1 MNNIFSQTFGSQLVW
16 AGAYATITKVFSNEV
31 KNQSELSSDE
41 LSSAKI
47 DAFINSGIK
56 GEEKNGE
63 IKLSK
68 KELRD
73 DEKIDPKSTEIYKL
87 LNSPKPENNILEALQ
102 YSLTQAI
109 FGGEKKGTFIEQFIA
124 MSNEKQ
130 LEIVKF
136 YNENA
141 INFNAADM
149 EEKASALFLEPI
161 SIDEWKSRVKEL
173 SAQSGRENKKTG
185 FGDLSQDLD
194 EIAELVASADDKST
208 KNADDTAQI
217 ERNNRMLMRQYN
229 GAKSKNTDASTN
241 SEILK
246 TFFEEFLKNNNPLA
260 LLEIMKKTDI
270 RA

>member
-1 MNNIFSQTFGSQLVW
+1 MNKIFSQTFGSQLVW
-16 AGAYATITKVFSNEV
+16 AGAYAAITKVFSNEV
-31 KNQSELSSDE
+31 KNQSKLSSDE

-47 DAFINSGIK
+47 DGFINSGIK

-109 FGGEKKGTFIEQFIA
+109 FGGEKKGTFMEQFIA

-136 YNENA
+136 YNENT
-141 INFNAADM
+141 INFNTADM

-161 SIDEWKSRVKEL
+161 SIDEWKNRVKEL
-173 SAQSGRENKKTG
+173 SEQSGGKNIKADFGNLREN
-185 FGDLSQDLD
+185 LSEAAADITSADD
-194 EIAELVASADDKST
+194 EIARK
-208 KNADDTAQI
+208 
-217 ERNNRMLMRQYN
+217 NRMLLRQYN
-229 GAKSKNTDASTN
+229 GAKSRNSNSSAN

>member
-16 AGAYATITKVFSNEV
+16 AGAYAAITKAFSNEV
-31 KNQSELSSDE
+31 KNQSKLSSDE

-47 DAFINSGIK
+47 DGFINSGIK

-109 FGGEKKGTFIEQFIA
+109 FGGEKKGTFMEQFIA

-136 YNENA
+136 YNENT
-141 INFNAADM
+141 INFNTADM
-149 EEKASALFLEPI
+149 EEKAIALFLEPI

-173 SAQSGRENKKTG
+173 SEQSGGKNIKAGFGNLREN
-185 FGDLSQDLD
+185 LSEAAADITSADD
-194 EIAELVASADDKST
+194 EIARK
-208 KNADDTAQI
+208 
-217 ERNNRMLMRQYN
+217 NRMLMRQYN
-229 GAKSKNTDASTN
+229 GAKSRNSNSSAN

>member
-16 AGAYATITKVFSNEV
+16 AGAYAAITKVFSNEV
-31 KNQSELSSDE
+31 KNQSKLSSDE

-109 FGGEKKGTFIEQFIA
+109 FGGEKKGTFMEQFIA
-124 MSNEKQ
+124 MSNAKQ

-136 YNENA
+136 YDENA
-141 INFNAADM
+141 INFSAPNM

-161 SIDEWKSRVKEL
+161 SIDEWKNRVKEL
-173 SAQSGRENKKTG
+173 SEQSGGKNIKADFGNLREN
-185 FGDLSQDLD
+185 LSEAAADITSADD
-194 EIAELVASADDKST
+194 EIARK
-208 KNADDTAQI
+208 
-217 ERNNRMLMRQYN
+217 NRMLLRQYN
-229 GAKSKNTDASTN
+229 GAKSKNTNASTN

-246 TFFEEFLKNNNPLA
+246 TFFEEFLKNNDPLKF
-260 LLEIMKKTDI
+260 LEFMKKTDI